1 MLERHGDYNYLPQS
15 DISGGIDDEVAES
28 STTYSYPNKEVMATD
43 KVPDLSPN
51 PQHVTIDSTSA
62 ETAVDVSSLDFETIQ
77 VVDAS
82 PHNQEQ
88 LEQKV
93 NPSYGRLDKYTSIK
107 ELEAKGFPV
116 PPVFATTEESQEW
129 QNSGGA
135 VLARPYFDAPWDSA
149 IFLPG
154 LNSKPL
160 IFDGHHD
167 VEIELYKTQWQQ
179 YLEELWQQ
187 KKLQGYL
194 HQYGIPADQPPEVS
208 YVLQGCVHREK
219 AYDLPVT
226 STMLLMNNEDR
237 THVEWQTS
245 GFEARSGIYTGRE
258 YDILEPFGGFPMA
271 EDGNG
276 RVSSDQILDLHHNVN
291 QAFKGDKNLQVEIAY
306 GVLKPGDKP
315 QPYVVQAR
323 DFPQMR
329 SRLWYY
335 NSNYGKSIVDF
346 NERGDSPIPSEF
358 INEHIRPVQYSRD
371 SANGDSYVLAVE
383 EHGWRNDDLVRPFD
397 NMKHLWIQGRWS
409 RLPLMHGLFSLVELA
424 HIRGGKV
431 ILG

>member
-1 MLERHGDYNYLPQS
+1 MLERQGDYNYSPQS
-15 DISGGIDDEVAES
+15 DISGGIDDVERS
-28 STTYSYPNKEVMATD
+28 STTYSYPSKEVIATD
-43 KVPDLSPN
+43 TLPDLSPDRH
-51 PQHVTIDSTSA
+51 HVTIDSTSA
-62 ETAVDVSSLDFETIQ
+62 DTELGVSGLDFETIR
-77 VVDAS
+77 VVDIPS
-82 PHNQEQ
+82 PNQEKS
-88 LEQKV
+88 EQNKT
-93 NPSYGRLDKYTSIK
+93 PSYGRLDKYTSVK
-107 ELEAKGFPV
+107 ELDAKGFPV

-129 QNSGGA
+129 QESGGV

-149 IFLPG
+149 IFLSG

-160 IFDGHHD
+160 IFDDHHD

-194 HQYGIPADQPPEVS
+194 HQYGVTVDQPPEVS

-245 GFEARSGIYTGRE
+245 GFEARSGIYNGRA

-276 RVSSDQILDLHHNVN
+276 RVSAGEILDLHHNVN
-291 QAFKGDKNLQVEIAY
+291 QAFKDDKNLQVEIAY

-329 SRLWYY
+329 SRLWDY
-335 NSNYGKSIVDF
+335 NTNYNKSVVDF
-346 NERGDSPIPSEF
+346 NERGNSPIPSEF

-371 SANGDSYVLAVE
+371 RGNLHPYVLAVE
-383 EHGWRNDDLVRPFD
+383 EHGWINDDLVRPFD